1 MKCLVLD
8 YGGSSVKYALV
19 NDCAEME
26 VTGTGPA
33 PLESIEA
40 FLDSVAGLYE
50 QFRDRAEGIAMSL
63 PGFIDPHTGMH
74 FGSGVYGEIL
84 KGKNVIELVRERCG
98 CNVSLENDGKCGA
111 LAEAWKGSLSDV
123 RNGAVLVL
131 GSGIGGGVIID
142 GKVLHGRNT
151 TAGEFSF
158 LLNGR
163 DHNLFDTGFMRAGVL
178 GLTYQIC
185 KLKNLDLSVQDA
197 APMMAYLDTIASDK
211 YPKYDEPP
219 KKIKADGKQFFQWVE
234 EGDAEALQVY
244 HELLHSLAM
253 MCENIQI
260 TLAPDRIVIGGGL
273 SRAERLIDDLRT
285 EIDALCQ
292 ATMIADEMKAEVV
305 RSRYLNECNIL
316 GAMYNYIQQHGA

>member
-19 NDCAEME
+19 DDCAEME

-33 PLESIEA
+33 PLESVEA

-84 KGKNVIELVRERCG
+84 NGKNVIELVRNRCG

-163 DHNLFDTGFMRAGVL
+163 EHNLFDTGFMRAGVL

-197 APMMAYLDTIASDK
+197 APMMAFLDTIAADK
-211 YPKYDEPP
+211 YPKHEEPP
-219 KKIKADGKQFFQWVE
+219 KKIKADGKQFFRWVE
-234 EGDAEALQVY
+234 EGDPEALQVY
-244 HELLHSLAM
+244 RELLHSLAM

-260 TLAPDRIVIGGGL
+260 TLAPERIVIGGGL

-305 RSRYLNECNIL
+305 RSRYLSECNIL
-316 GAMYNYIQQHGA
+316 GAMYNYMQQYGA

>member
-285 EIDALCQ
+285 EIGALCQ

-316 GAMYNYIQQHGA
+316 GAMYNYIQQYGA